1 MERALYLSEREEE
14 MKQYTKQLFPF
25 LFSVQIGGRPS
36 VTCCLLTRDPGEKR
50 RPLTVAFIEPRDETE
65 RHHVREDVNED

>member
-25 LFSVQIGGRPS
+25 LFSVQIGGAPFGNMLS
-36 VTCCLLTRDPGEKR
+36 FDQ
-50 RPLTVAFIEPRDETE
+50 
-65 RHHVREDVNED
+65 